1 MTRRGGRSAARR
13 DENVLSFVRPPVPTA
28 GAGALDLVY
37 QAAEIFSS
45 IENTARE
52 IEARAQAMCKSAAQ
66 RLSLAERRTE
76 SAENSLRGVI
86 ADADRKLS
94 DASRALSEVALRVT
108 TAEDRA
114 VAAEVRAQVAEAE
127 AREAKQALA
136 LVEDAIRRRLLCASP
151 EAVSR
156 LYQVA

>member
-1 MTRRGGRSAARR
+1 MQSAA
-13 DENVLSFVRPPVPTA
+13 E
-28 GAGALDLVY
+28 
-37 QAAEIFSS
+37 
-45 IENTARE
+45 
-52 IEARAQAMCKSAAQ
+52 
-66 RLSLAERRTE
+66 RLRLADQRTE

-108 TAEDRA
+108 TAEDKA
-114 VAAEVRAQVAEAE
+114 AAAEVRAQVVEAE

-136 LVEDAIRRRLLCASP
+136 LVEDAIRGRLLCASP

-156 LYQVA
+156 LYEVA